1 MPSWRRIRRCLED
14 AAFLTTVRT
23 CRNPYGAGDAG
34 RKIAEVLATVPLDQ
48 ALIQKKMT
56 Y

>member
-1 MPSWRRIRRCLED
+1 MSEGVPLDEEMFD
-14 AAFLTTVRT
+14 VAAVEAGAWSPG
-23 CRNPYGAGDAG
+23 PYGAGDAG
-34 RKIAEVLATVPLDQ
+34 PRVAEVLATVEIGQ